1 MRTEMAPMI
10 GTDTRHW
17 PVPDRAGEDT
27 GSSDES
33 AIAVLVAVL
42 SATPGARG
50 LWRTRW
56 VDLGR
61 SGPDGETETVYI
73 ALAESH
79 ALPALADTVRLGGDA
94 AVEVV
99 PADGDLPQPTRT
111 ALASGTLLWAA
122 DPAPV
127 LKIARVFDGVQA
139 DGTPFFLPDHPELAG
154 APKVLEY
161 LRAATTLLTTPDT
174 LDDVWE
180 PGRGRV
186 VPMNFR
192 TDGTWIWPDTVEY
205 YLEEHGLAPE
215 SRLLAHVHAAGD
227 QPPRLD
233 QVALHRAMTEL
244 FRQR

>member
-1 MRTEMAPMI
+1 MMTEVAPVT
-10 GTDTRHW
+10 GADARYW
-17 PVPDRAGEDT
+17 SVPDRAREDT
-27 GSSDES
+27 GPGDES
-33 AIAVLVAVL
+33 TIAVLVAVL

-56 VDLGR
+56 VDLSR
-61 SGPDGETETVYI
+61 SGADGETETRYI
-73 ALAESH
+73 ALAESR

-99 PADGDLPQPTRT
+99 SADGDMPRPTRT

-127 LKIARVFDGVQA
+127 LKVARVFDGVQA
-139 DGTPFFLPDHPELAG
+139 DGTPFFLPGHPELAG
-154 APKVLEY
+154 APEVLEY

-174 LDDVWE
+174 MDDVWE

-227 QPPRLD
+227 RPPRLD
-233 QVALHRAMTEL
+233 QVAAHRAMTEL